1 MIANKLKRGDE
12 VRVIAPSRNLT
23 EVRQD
28 VHHHAVDFW
37 AREGFNLTFS
47 QNSREVGKFHSSNIS
62 SRVEDIHEA
71 FLNPNVKMIITCLGG
86 FNANQLLR
94 YLDYDLIAKHP
105 KILCGF
111 SDITALHNAIYA
123 KTGLITYHG
132 PHYGTFTFDREA
144 EYTRKAFFDCVMNEN
159 SIVTT
164 PSEAAVKYHAIQEG
178 TCEGTIIGGNLCT
191 LNLLQ
196 GTPSVIRGIIT
207 YIWVVV
213 PMKGY
218 SAIAGSVALFIMML
232 PLIVRSTEET
242 MKILPASL
250 KEAGLAL
257 GGNNARVIL
266 KVQLPA
272 AFGGIFTGVLL
283 AVSRVIGET
292 APLMFTALGC
302 SMIRFSIDKPISAV
316 PLLIWEFFNDPNLQS
331 LIWGASLFLLLFVL
345 FLNLTAKKIAN
356 KWNS

>member
-1 MIANKLKRGDE
+1 MQKKKLSQRLFIDRLVKGVVCVLAALTAVPLIAIIGEVLWKGYDQLSWSFFTEPTPTAYKAMMATAAGEPIPGGIANGIVGTVIMLGMA
-12 VRVIAPSRNLT
+12 VVIAVPI
-23 EVRQD
+23 
-28 VHHHAVDFW
+28 
-37 AREGFNLTFS
+37 G
-47 QNSREVGKFHSSNIS
+47 
-62 SRVEDIHEA
+62 
-71 FLNPNVKMIITCLGG
+71 
-86 FNANQLLR
+86 
-94 YLDYDLIAKHP
+94 
-105 KILCGF
+105 ILCGVYLAEHSKSRF
-111 SDITALHNAIYA
+111 A
-123 KTGLITYHG
+123 KTVSYLT
-132 PHYGTFTFDREA
+132 D
-144 EYTRKAFFDCVMNEN
+144 
-159 SIVTT
+159 
-164 PSEAAVKYHAIQEG
+164 
-178 TCEGTIIGGNLCT
+178 
-191 LNLLQ
+191 LLQ
-196 GTPSVIRGIIT
+196 GTPSVIIGIIT